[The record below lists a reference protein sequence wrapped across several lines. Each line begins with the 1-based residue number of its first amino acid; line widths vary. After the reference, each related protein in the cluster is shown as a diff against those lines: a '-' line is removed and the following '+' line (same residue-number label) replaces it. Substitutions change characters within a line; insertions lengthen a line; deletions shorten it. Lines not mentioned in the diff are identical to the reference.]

1 MLNLP
6 KSTEVNLPLYKK
18 DILQNFE
25 GTQKQKDVFNNSI
38 QSLRI
43 VNELSSRSLPIEGS
57 KDINGIFIIEVI
69 LKNPDIKEEII
80 NLIFKLIPQ
89 HIILILYYED
99 SLRLAI
105 HHKNTFITEPKQTD
119 FNLKIEG
126 LSVDEVWQ
134 HLVETIGNFKVEDG
148 SSLDEK
154 IVLDFKIQAILKEI
168 EKLEA
173 KQKSTKTPRIKYEIH
188 QQIEKLKEKAQQMSN
203 G

>member
-25 GTQKQKDVFNNSI
+25 GTQKQKDAFNNSI

-43 VNELSSRSLPIEGS
+43 VNELSSRSLPIEKS

-80 NLIFKLIPQ
+80 NLIFKIIPQ
-89 HIILILYYED
+89 HIILILHYED

-105 HHKNTFITEPKQTD
+105 HHKNTFITEPKQND
-119 FNLKIEG
+119 INLKIEG
-126 LSVDEVWQ
+126 LSIDEVWQ

-154 IVLDFKIQAILKEI
+154 IVLDSKVQAILKEI
-168 EKLEA
+168 DRLET
-173 KQKSTKTPRIKYEIH
+173 KQRNTRTPRMKYELH
-188 QQIEKLKEKAQQMSN
+188 QQIQALTSQMEALKRN
-203 G
+203 